1 MVILDQIITDNAPTI
16 WYPKKLKGPP
26 LKIPLNLLKPSL
38 ISFSPNNP
46 TAISP
51 QIPPKKCTGTAD
63 TGSSIFSLINNCAPE
78 IIHYKYIIHNYTYI
92 SFQKKSKQSS
102 GSVLWNSLFDKFC
115 QIHRKTPSMELC
127 LYWCCRLEQLNWK

>member
-1 MVILDQIITDNAPTI
+1 MHHEIKDAELEKIFANKSKITSKTVVILDQIITDNAPTI

-26 LKIPLNLLKPSL
+26 LKIPLKLLKPSL

-63 TGSSIFSLINNCAPE
+63 TGSSIFSFVNNRVPE
-78 IIHYKYIIHNYTYI
+78 IIHYT
-92 SFQKKSKQSS
+92 
-102 GSVLWNSLFDKFC
+102 
-115 QIHRKTPSMELC
+115 
-127 LYWCCRLEQLNWK
+127 